1 MKGKFSVGLAAEMI
15 RSEVKLQL
23 AEFKYINVFEKGVVD
38 TL

>member
-1 MKGKFSVGLAAEMI
+1 VKRKFSVGLAAEMI

-23 AEFKYINVFEKGVVD
+23 AEFNVFEKGVVD